1 MRVSPDMTVGAL
13 AATVRKEIEERKTFL
28 AMLEAVMAQGVSPS
42 TPYTGGSVVPITSAI
57 KHRRGRGGKK
67 PSVAAASL
75 EILRQAGRAMH
86 GLRELLPAVE
96 AQGLKVKHKAG
107 FATTLMRT
115 GRVDRVAPGTFAIK
129 GGAAGVG

>member
-13 AATVRKEIEERKTFL
+13 AATIRKEIEERKTFL
-28 AMLEAVMAQGVSPS
+28 AMLDAVMAQGVSPS
-42 TPYTGGSVVPITSAI
+42 TPYTGSSAVPITSAE
-57 KHRRGRGGKK
+57 RRRGGKK

-75 EILRQAGRAMH
+75 EILREVGRPMH

-96 AQGLKVKHKAG
+96 ARGLKVKHKAG
-107 FATTLMRT
+107 YATTLMRT
-115 GRVDRVAPGTFAIK
+115 GQIDRVAPGTFALK